1 MFCYHLF
8 LSLGFFFNPV
18 EPNLEVSWKKLQ
30 TSNNSGNIFLWGFM
44 HIICLTKWF
53 THSWISL
60 SQLHGLCLLVLVAT
74 NLLIF
79 FCCAFR
85 LSRLI
90 SIVLWGEC
98 NDQNSKYWYSSSFLS
113 FFDLEYLNL
122 ILVKPFYYILLNFID
137 FWTSWRKLSWSFG
150 SEKAS
155 TLFGGFFFLFLNIF
169 ICF

>member
-8 LSLGFFFNPV
+8 LLLGFFYPV

-44 HIICLTKWF
+44 WENIFVLLFWNMHNICLTKWF

-60 SQLHGLCLLVLVAT
+60 SQLHGLCLLVLVAS

-122 ILVKPFYYILLNFID
+122 ILVKPFYCILL
-137 FWTSWRKLSWSFG
+137 
-150 SEKAS
+150 
-155 TLFGGFFFLFLNIF
+155 
-169 ICF
+169 